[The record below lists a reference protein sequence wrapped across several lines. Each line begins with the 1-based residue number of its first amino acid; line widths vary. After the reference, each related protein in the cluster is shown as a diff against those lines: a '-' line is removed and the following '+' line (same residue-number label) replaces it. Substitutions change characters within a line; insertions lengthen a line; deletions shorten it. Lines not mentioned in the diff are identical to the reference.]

1 VYSPPS
7 DHSTDHSDVR
17 EVVTFLRRHA
27 VVVVLTAAI
36 TGAVGFGV
44 SFTQPKTYLAKT
56 SLLYSASAGAQTQ
69 DPTRAIDTILGI
81 AGSNDVLFPVARRH
95 GLTMPALKAR
105 MSILGDANADIISI
119 VARARV
125 PATATSLANDVARS
139 LISWR
144 QVQRDRLLQAQINS
158 LKKQLQA
165 LAGNVAPSAVAAA
178 SDLRAQISQAQAQLD
193 VAAPDLTVIT
203 PAIIPSSPATPHP
216 ERIGA
221 VSALVGV
228 IVGILIGLFR
238 DRLDHRIRRI
248 EDAEAIYRAPLL
260 GAVPFARRRNR
271 IDLLADF
278 GTASPEAAAFRTIR
292 TSLALLGPPKDHGL
306 VVVVSSAIPAEGK
319 SATVANLACAFAA
332 AGKRVLAASADL
344 HDPALHEYF
353 AGTITTQ
360 GVSPVAQRIATGFS
374 AEAGGFD
381 RGTQKPAG
389 LIEVLSGEIG
399 LEEAVRRV
407 PLPLGRGSVGLL
419 SSTRT
424 LFDPAALFG
433 PDQMNRFL
441 LPARDSFDV
450 IVLDT
455 PPLLASA
462 EAALL
467 AQHGDAFVLVTRLN
481 HLTRNQARRA
491 IQVLTAAHVTPTGLV
506 VTGDLDTDVFE
517 YGYAYGS
524 GETSRSPRVASA
536 QRM

>member
-1 VYSPPS
+1 VNPP
-7 DHSTDHSDVR
+7 TPDHSDVL

-27 VVVVLTAAI
+27 VVIILTAAL
-36 TGAVGFGV
+36 TGAAGFGV
-44 SFTQPKTYLAKT
+44 SLTQAKTYQAKA
-56 SLLYSASAGAQTQ
+56 SLLYSASGDVQAQ

-81 AGSNDVLFPVARRH
+81 AGSNNVLLPVAQRH
-95 GLTMPALKAR
+95 RLTLHDLKAR
-105 MSILGDANADIISI
+105 TSIVGDANADIISI
-119 VARARV
+119 VALAGV
-125 PATATSLANDVARS
+125 PATATSLANDVAKS

-144 QVQRDRLLQAQINS
+144 QAQRNRLLQAQINS
-158 LKKQLQA
+158 LNKQLQA
-165 LAGNVAPSAVAAA
+165 LAGNVAPSAIAAA

-203 PAIIPSSPATPHP
+203 PATVPSNPTAPHP

-221 VSALVGV
+221 ISALVGV

-248 EDAEAIYRAPLL
+248 EDAEAIYQAPLL
-260 GAVPFARRRNR
+260 GIVPFSKRRNR
-271 IDLLADF
+271 VDLLADF
-278 GTASPEAAAFRTIR
+278 GAASPEAAAFRTIR
-292 TSLALLGPPKDHGL
+292 TNLLLLGPSKDRGF

-353 AGTITTQ
+353 AGVEANQ
-360 GVSPVAQRIATGFS
+360 SASPVAQRITAGFS
-374 AEAGGFD
+374 LETGRID
-381 RGTQKPAG
+381 RGTNEPTG
-389 LIEVLSGEIG
+389 LIEVLSGELR
-399 LEEAVRRV
+399 LEQAVRTV
-407 PLPLGRGSVGLL
+407 PLRVGRGSLGLL
-419 SSTRT
+419 SSART

-433 PDQMNRFL
+433 SDHMDRFL
-441 LPARDSFDV
+441 LPARDYFDV

-481 HLTRNQARRA
+481 QLTRNQARRA
-491 IQVLTAAHVTPTGLV
+491 MQVLNAANVAPTGLV
-506 VTGDLDTDVFE
+506 VTGNLDTDVFE

-524 GETSRSPRVASA
+524 GEAAPSPSPASA
-536 QRM
+536 SRM